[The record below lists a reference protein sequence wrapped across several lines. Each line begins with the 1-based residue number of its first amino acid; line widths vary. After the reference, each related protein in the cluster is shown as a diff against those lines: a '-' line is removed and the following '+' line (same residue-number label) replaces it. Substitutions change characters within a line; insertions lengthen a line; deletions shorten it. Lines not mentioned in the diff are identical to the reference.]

1 MLRHIITA
9 IVIAI
14 IAIVGGAYLLPQ
26 IVHVE
31 RSTVIERPAATI
43 FPYINSL
50 KRANEWS
57 PWTDIDPNVKIT
69 YSGAEFGVGS
79 KMSWSGNDKV
89 GSGTE
94 VITQSVWNRK
104 IAVDLDFVGQGGCKA
119 ALTLTTQDHGT
130 QVLWSVDVNVGNN
143 PIGRYMGLTIDKAI
157 GADYERGLAK
167 LKALVEKAPEAPAQP
182 ASAPATESKAATS

>member
-50 KRANEWS
+50 KRSNEWS

-104 IAVDLDFVGQGGCKA
+104 IAVDLEFGGQGGGKA

-143 PIGRYMGLTIDKAI
+143 PIGRYMGLTLDKAI

-167 LKALVEKAPEAPAQP
+167 LKALVEKAPEAPDQP